1 MKILDLEPGSEIII
15 EVQVQKQKLEFKTH
29 IIDQVK
35 GAAVIEPI
43 RMNGKFLNL
52 DSKSVTINILYYK
65 ENNPPLIW
73 KYVSLPAA
81 VYKKENC
88 YKCTVMTEGTSINR
102 RGAYRLYVGMEG
114 TAQVGTAKKEIAVMV
129 KDISENGFAFIG
141 YRGKLNVSLNE
152 PVRLVFNDEKYHLNL
167 LGRLV
172 RIIELENERYLYA
185 CRLIIENPNISK
197 YIAEKQRA
205 KLAVEIAERKKKNFE
220 MIEKMNDELDQ
231 KKRFYH

>member
-1 MKILDLEPGSEIII
+1 MVLRLS
-15 EVQVQKQKLEFKTH
+15 
-29 IIDQVK
+29 
-35 GAAVIEPI
+35 VIVE
-43 RMNGKFLNL
+43 
-52 DSKSVTINILYYK
+52 
-65 ENNPPLIW
+65 
-73 KYVSLPAA
+73 
-81 VYKKENC
+81 
-88 YKCTVMTEGTSINR
+88 
-102 RGAYRLYVGMEG
+102 
-114 TAQVGTAKKEIAVMV
+114 
-129 KDISENGFAFIG
+129 
-141 YRGKLNVSLNE
+141 LNVSLNE